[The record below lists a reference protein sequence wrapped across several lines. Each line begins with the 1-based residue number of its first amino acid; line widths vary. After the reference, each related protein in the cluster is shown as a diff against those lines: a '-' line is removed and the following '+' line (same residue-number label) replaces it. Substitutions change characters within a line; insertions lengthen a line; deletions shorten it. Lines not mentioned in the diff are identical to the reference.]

1 MRKATTISARR
12 ACRLVG
18 LSRTVLHYEPKAD
31 PSNAALEQRLVELAH
46 ERRRFGYRRL
56 HALVRREGVLV
67 NHKRVWRLYQKAG
80 LAVRWRCRRRRIRC
94 GRWTSSWMHFPM
106 VGA

>member
-18 LSRTVLHYEPKAD
+18 LSRTVLEYEPKAD
-31 PSNAALEQRLVELAH
+31 PSNAVLEQLLIELAH
-46 ERRRFGYRRL
+46 ERRRLGYRRL

-67 NHKRVWRLYQKAG
+67 NPGRVWRLYQKAG
-80 LAVRWRCRRRRIRC
+80 LAARRHRRRLRIRC
-94 GRWTSSWMHFPM
+94 GRWTS
-106 VGA
+106 